1 MVQFV
6 WVKRVNDQKLN
17 DIRENEY
24 LKKIFEQFKNYEEEE
39 SKAKKATNSG
49 RPHSYRDGII
59 KMLFNYKTIYGSI
72 PDDVFSD
79 TFKKNLSAIM
89 ELNGFAKFNQEN
101 HSYPMAST
109 KAFLK
114 FLNSYSDYD
123 NANSNRKSYTYKAP
137 IAINKKIVKHKKT
150 RSKSKTNNLLP
161 KIDYLEEEKKKT
173 EIGVTG
179 EKQVMLYEVNRLKDY
194 PNLQDR
200 ITQRSNKSDSY
211 GYDIL
216 SFEKDGTERHI
227 EVKTTSTNISNQ
239 ITFQMSEGERQ
250 HALECDNYWIYFVF
264 FDGNQPVIYPF
275 KNPIIRPED
284 EVRAVPIKY
293 QVSFNIND

>member
-114 FLNSYSDYD
+114 FLNSYSNYD

-179 EKQVMLYEVNRLKDY
+179 KKQVMLYEVNRLKDY

-216 SFEKDGTERHI
+216 S
-227 EVKTTSTNISNQ
+227 
-239 ITFQMSEGERQ
+239 
-250 HALECDNYWIYFVF
+250 
-264 FDGNQPVIYPF
+264 
-275 KNPIIRPED
+275 
-284 EVRAVPIKY
+284 
-293 QVSFNIND
+293 